1 MTCVVRSRPW
11 NDKANSARM
20 VTVPT
25 LRYTTLVEKYH
36 LAGCVSSVRSRLPA
50 LTAEGALVGG
60 GCRMRVPFFKIDCE
74 GCEYSVI
81 PSFTDESWDLIQARP
96 KPLLVLV
103 LVLLLVLVLVL
114 LRLFLL
120 LFLLLV
126 LLLVLAMM
134 LMMLM
139 MLVVAQEAHGEMH
152 AHAMGANKPSKAVV
166 DVTHTRY
173 CHKLAAPPA
182 WCQAEGWL

>member
-1 MTCVVRSRPW
+1 
-11 NDKANSARM
+11 
-20 VTVPT
+20 
-25 LRYTTLVEKYH
+25 
-36 LAGCVSSVRSRLPA
+36 
-50 LTAEGALVGG
+50 
-60 GCRMRVPFFKIDCE
+60 MRVPFFKIDCE

-126 LLLVLAMM
+126 LLPVLA
-134 LMMLM
+134 M

>member
-25 LRYTTLVEKYH
+25 LRYSTLVEKYH
-36 LAGCVSSVRSRLPA
+36 LAGCVSSARSRLPA

-103 LVLLLVLVLVL
+103 LVLLL
-114 LRLFLL
+114 LFLL

-134 LMMLM
+134 LF
-139 MLVVAQEAHGEMH
+139 VAQEAHGEMH

>member
-36 LAGCVSSVRSRLPA
+36 LAGCVSSARSRLPA

-114 LRLFLL
+114 LLVLLL

-134 LMMLM
+134 LF
-139 MLVVAQEAHGEMH
+139 VAQEAHGEMH